1 MAVEQKTT
9 KTTKVIPLRCFLIY
23 SISWPYTAATNIT
36 DKLVKVSIL
45 VNANIG
51 ASVLFNLVN
60 YIRIYICY
68 VLKTRTL
75 FVTGLF
81 KTG

>member
-9 KTTKVIPLRCFLIY
+9 KTTKVIPRRCFLIY
-23 SISWPYTAATNIT
+23 SISWPYTAADVATNIT
-36 DKLVKVSIL
+36 DKLIKVSIL

-60 YIRIYICY
+60 YIYTY
-68 VLKTRTL
+68 AMY
-75 FVTGLF
+75 
-81 KTG
+81 